1 MWGLHLIFGQF
12 ASGES
17 AQPFNTVSDYEK
29 WLKRIDGFGVWM
41 DSAIVYFKKGMEENI
56 VLPRSLV
63 IKMIPEFEA
72 MVTDDATQN
81 LYYGPV
87 KKIPAGFSDSDK
99 TRLTEAY
106 VKAINEKVVPMN
118 KKMADFLKNEYL
130 PKSRATSGWGGLP
143 NGAEFYKL
151 KARMATTTDKTPDE
165 IYNIGL
171 AEVARIRK
179 EMEAIKDAVG
189 FKGDLK
195 AFFEHLRTDPK
206 MTPYKTP
213 HEILTAL
220 HDQSPYYPAQ
230 CG

>member
-1 MWGLHLIFGQF
+1 
-12 ASGES
+12 
-17 AQPFNTVSDYEK
+17 
-29 WLKRIDGFGVWM
+29 M

-130 PKSRATSGWGGLP
+130 PKSRATSGWGDLP
-143 NGAEFYKL
+143 NGSEFYKL

-213 HEILTAL
+213 HEILTAF
-220 HDQSPYYPAQ
+220 HDIHRRMEPQVKNMFGRTPKTPFEIKQ
-230 CG
+230 T